1 MNRRI
6 INPILLIT
14 FLVCVSC
21 EEVVEKEKPQKSTRE
36 STVVLTQNQNLNISF
51 LLDLSDRINPDKY
64 PNLTM
69 DYYKMDVAYIQSVS
83 EAFLAHLKNK
93 KVQRMNDRIQLYFDP
108 PPRNQNINNLSK
120 SLRYEINRRNIS
132 EDLLEAIKHSYETKP
147 LEIYKQAIDDNA
159 YIGSDMWR
167 FFKNKIHD
175 FCILKEHRNIL
186 IILTDGYI
194 YHKDTQ
200 MKEGNQTTYL
210 TPQFI
215 RKHKLNTKNWKQ
227 RIVDKNFGFIPAA
240 ENLENLEVLVLGINP
255 DKKNPYEEDVIE
267 EYWKDW
273 LHDMKV
279 GKYKIKTAILP
290 SNMDKIIK
298 DFILN

>member
-1 MNRRI
+1 MNKRI
-6 INPILLIT
+6 INPVVFFT
-14 FLVCVSC
+14 FLLCVSC
-21 EEVVEKEKPQKSTRE
+21 EEVVPKKNSQEVKHDSTL
-36 STVVLTQNQNLNISF
+36 VLTQNQDLNISF
-51 LLDLSDRINPDKY
+51 LLDLSDRINPEKY
-64 PNLTM
+64 SNGTM

-83 EAFLAHLKNK
+83 EAFLAHLTNK

-108 PPRNQNINNLSK
+108 PPRNQNINKLSE
-120 SLRYEINRRNIS
+120 SLRFEVSRNNVS
-132 EDLLEAIKHSYETKP
+132 EDLLEAIDHSYETKP
-147 LEIYKQAIDDNA
+147 KEIYELAINDNA

-167 FFKNKIHD
+167 FFKNKIQD

-200 MKEGNQTTYL
+200 IEDGNQTTYL

-215 RKHKLNTKNWKQ
+215 RKHKLNTKNWKK

-240 ENLENLEVLVLGINP
+240 ENLENLEILVLGINP
-255 DKKNPYEEDVIE
+255 DKKNPYEEDVIQ

-279 GKYKIKTAILP
+279 GRYEIKTTILP